1 MKRKKRALLKPEE
14 QDNTP
19 ERAREHL
26 YVGMPSQIDR
36 GLVLIKAVSLLK
48 MRLLMINKTD

>member
-26 YVGMPSQIDR
+26 YIGMPSQIDR

-48 MRLLMINKTD
+48 MRPLMINKTD